1 MKHFSKIAVILIFTG
16 FAKAEGLDGSVRM
29 ARADWNQSKSYSQPT
44 PAQTNGSAPVTG
56 PALTNPSV
64 PGYYY
69 DSSTQKYFTNGK
81 TQFSIKSIE
90 NSKYLERIEYS
101 VDDEGFQAYN
111 GKLNLTT
118 EGLHTVRFRA
128 VDPVLNWS
136 PVQVFRI
143 YMDLTPPGSALSW
156 KGPTYQNENTT
167 FISTDSKLVISAE
180 DNLAGTSKSFFKFDN
195 QEPKEFSSEL
205 AFNRYEGPLKIQIS
219 SVDKVG
225 NQEAWRDINFFVDN
239 RAPETEASVQG
250 ASYRNGEVLYVHF
263 GGQVSLVAK
272 DQGSG
277 IKVIEYQI
285 NNGNILP
292 YTVALPISDKKMVLK
307 FRATDWVGNQEPW
320 RNIII
325 HQDSQPPKITLK
337 ENDKFISV
345 SGKTYAK
352 PGFSI
357 NLDVN
362 DTESGIKS
370 VLLSHDAKTYE
381 PLTESKFVFDK
392 PGEHTLNV
400 RAVDQVGNMT
410 EANPITVVI
419 DNTNPVSEYHFSE
432 KIVEKEG
439 RVLSSLPNRLEI
451 KSLDAGVGFDHV
463 EISYDGK
470 VYMPL
475 EDSIDLATWR
485 EPIRTIHYR
494 GIDRLGNTED
504 PKQVSIQVLTKG
516 PIVDLF
522 VESENLPNVPL
533 STIIKQEEVARPQ
546 REISSDVKSEVI
558 APNLP
563 RKLPA
568 KK

>member
-1 MKHFSKIAVILIFTG
+1 MKQLIQVMSALFV
-16 FAKAEGLDGSVRM
+16 ANLAQAETLRM
-29 ARADWNQSKSYSQPT
+29 AKNEWTNTKTYTQAV
-44 PAQTNGSAPVTG
+44 PAQTNPSPPSNS
-56 PALTNPSV
+56 PAITNPTM

-69 DSSTQKYFTNGK
+69 DSGTQKYFTNGK

-90 NSKYLERIEYS
+90 NSKYLDRIEAS
-101 VDDEGFQAYN
+101 MDDEGFQPYS

-143 YMDLTPPGSALSW
+143 YMDLTPPASALSW

-167 FISTDSKLVISAE
+167 YISPDSKLLISSE
-180 DNLAGTSKSFFKFDN
+180 DNLSGASKSFYKFDN

-205 AFNRYEGPLKIQIS
+205 SFSRYEGPLKIQVS

-225 NQEAWRDINFFVDN
+225 NQEPWKDINFFVDN

-250 ASYRNGEVLYVHF
+250 ASYRNGDVLYVHF
-263 GGQVSLVAK
+263 GGQVTLGAK
-272 DQGSG
+272 DQGAG
-277 IKVIEYQI
+277 VKVIEYQI

-320 RNIII
+320 RNISI
-325 HQDSQPPKITLK
+325 HQDSAPPKIALK
-337 ENDKFISV
+337 ENDKFINV

-352 PGFSI
+352 AGFSI
-357 NLDVN
+357 NLDIADN
-362 DTESGIKS
+362 ESGIKS
-370 VLLSHDAKTYE
+370 VLYSNDAKTYE
-381 PLTESKFVFDK
+381 PLTETKFTFDK

-419 DNTNPVSEYHFSE
+419 DNSSPVSEYHFTE
-432 KIVEKEG
+432 KVVEKEG
-439 RVLSSLPNRLEI
+439 RILSSLPNRLEI
-451 KSLDAGVGFDHV
+451 KGIDAGVGFEHI
-463 EISYDGK
+463 EISFDGK
-470 VYMPL
+470 VFMPL
-475 EDSIDLATWR
+475 EDSVDLATWR
-485 EPIRTIHYR
+485 EPVRTLYYR
-494 GIDRLGNTED
+494 GIDRLGNVED
-504 PKQVSIQVLTKG
+504 PKQVVIQVLTKG

-533 STIIKQEEVARPQ
+533 STIIKQEEVSRPQ
-546 REISSDVKSEVI
+546 NREISSEVKSEVI
-558 APNLP
+558 PPNLP

>member
-1 MKHFSKIAVILIFTG
+1 MKHLIRIVCILFFAVFARAETIA
-16 FAKAEGLDGSVRM
+16 DGIRM
-29 ARADWNQSKSYSQPT
+29 ARTEWNQSKSYSQPT
-44 PAQTNGSAPVTG
+44 PAQTNASAPSTG
-56 PALTNPSV
+56 PAITNPNV

-81 TQFSIKSIE
+81 TQFSIKAIE

-111 GKLNLTT
+111 GKMNLTT

-167 FISTDSKLVISAE
+167 FISPDSKLVISAE
-180 DNLAGTSKSFFKFDN
+180 DNLAGTSKSFYKFDN
-195 QEPKEFSSEL
+195 QEPKEFSTEL
-205 AFNRYEGPLKIQIS
+205 SFNRYEGPLKIQVS

-225 NQEAWRDINFFVDN
+225 NQEPWKDINFFVDN

-250 ASYRNGEVLYVHF
+250 ASYRNGDVLYVHF
-263 GGQVSLVAK
+263 GGQVSLIAK

-277 IKVIEYQI
+277 VKVIEYQI

-292 YTVALPISDKKMVLK
+292 YTVPLPISDKKMVLK

-320 RNIII
+320 RNISI
-325 HQDSQPPKITLK
+325 HQDSQPPKIALR
-337 ENDKFISV
+337 ENDKFINV

-362 DTESGIKS
+362 DVESGIKS
-370 VLLSHDAKTYE
+370 VMYSHDAKTYE
-381 PLTESKFVFDK
+381 PLTETKFVFDK
-392 PGEHTLNV
+392 AGEHTLNI

-419 DNTNPVSEYHFSE
+419 DNANPVSEYHFSE
-432 KIVEKEG
+432 KIVEKDG
-439 RVLSSLPNRLEI
+439 RILSSLPNRLEI
-451 KSLDAGVGFDHV
+451 KSIDAGVGFDHV

-475 EDSIDLATWR
+475 EDSVDLATWR
-485 EPIRTIHYR
+485 EPIRTLYYR
-494 GIDRLGNTED
+494 GIDRLGNSED
-504 PKQVSIQVLTKG
+504 AKQVTIQVLTKG

-563 RKLPA
+563 RKLPV

>member
-1 MKHFSKIAVILIFTG
+1 MKQKIKVLSLLMIANFANAETLRIAKNEWTNSKDYT
-16 FAKAEGLDGSVRM
+16 
-29 ARADWNQSKSYSQPT
+29 QPV
-44 PAQTNGSAPVTG
+44 PAQTNPSPPSVATNT
-56 PALTNPSV
+56 LTNPSV
-64 PGYYY
+64 PGYFY
-69 DSSTQKYFTNGK
+69 DAGTQKYFTNGK
-81 TQFSIKSIE
+81 SQFSIKSIE
-90 NSKYLERIEYS
+90 NSKYLDRIEVS
-101 VDDEGFQAYN
+101 IDDEGFTPYN

-143 YMDLTPPGSALSW
+143 YMDLTPPASALSW
-156 KGPTYQNENTT
+156 KGPTYQNESTT
-167 FISTDSKLVISAE
+167 YISPDSKLMISSE
-180 DNLAGTSKSFFKFDN
+180 DNLSGASKSFYKFDN

-205 AFNRYEGPLKIQIS
+205 SFSRYEGPLKIQVS
-219 SVDKVG
+219 AVDKVG
-225 NQEAWRDINFFVDN
+225 NQEPWKDINFFVDN

-250 ASYRNGEVLYVHF
+250 ASYRNGDVLYVHF

-272 DQGSG
+272 DQGAG
-277 IKVIEYQI
+277 VKVIEYQI

-307 FRATDWVGNQEPW
+307 FRSTDWVGNQEPW
-320 RNIII
+320 RNITI

-337 ENDKFISV
+337 ENDKYINV

-357 NLDVN
+357 NLDVS
-362 DTESGIKS
+362 DSESGIKS
-370 VLLSHDAKTYE
+370 VMYSNDAKTYE

-392 PGEHTLNV
+392 PGDHTLNI

-419 DNTNPVSEYHFSE
+419 DSTSPVSETHFTE
-432 KIVEKEG
+432 KVVEKEG
-439 RVLSSLPNRLEI
+439 RILSSLPNRLEI
-451 KSLDAGVGFDHV
+451 KGQDSGVGFDHV
-463 EISYDGK
+463 EVSYDGK

-485 EPIRTIHYR
+485 EPVRTVYYR
-494 GIDRLGNTED
+494 GSDRLGNVED
-504 PKQVSIQVLTKG
+504 PRQVVVQVLTKG

-533 STIIKQEEVARPQ
+533 STIIKQEEVSRPQ
-546 REISSDVKSEVI
+546 SREISSDVKNTVI
-558 APNLP
+558 APNIP
-563 RKLPA
+563 KKLPP